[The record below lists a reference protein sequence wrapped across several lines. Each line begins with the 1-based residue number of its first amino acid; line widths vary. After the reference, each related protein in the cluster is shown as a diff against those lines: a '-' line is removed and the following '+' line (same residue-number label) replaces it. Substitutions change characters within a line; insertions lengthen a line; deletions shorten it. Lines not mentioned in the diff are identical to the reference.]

1 MEPEGAGHAPQT
13 SKGPT
18 LTFIVEKK
26 LPAGWIKIGFHE
38 RSVSRPQ
45 QCRHSKHLHP

>member
-1 MEPEGAGHAPQT
+1 MEPEGAAHAPQT

-26 LPAGWIKIGFHE
+26 LPAGSRLDFVKG
-38 RSVSRPQ
+38 VSFQ
-45 QCRHSKHLHP
+45 ASAVQTQ